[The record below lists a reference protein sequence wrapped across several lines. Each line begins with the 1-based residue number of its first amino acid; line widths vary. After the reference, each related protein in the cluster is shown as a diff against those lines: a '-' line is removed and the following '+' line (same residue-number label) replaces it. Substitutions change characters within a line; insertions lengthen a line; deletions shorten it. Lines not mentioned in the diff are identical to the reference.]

1 MSDGALAADGDVREK
16 LLAGIREHRE
26 EFEDAGNRA
35 EELRTLPPDAV
46 QTLRELGAFWL
57 KTPAELGGTPLDP
70 VEFCDVMEEL
80 AYTDVSVAWATMIG
94 CGCAGMAGGWLPD
107 AGVRRVFAPDEPLP
121 LIAGQLQPRGTGR
134 PVDGGY
140 VVSGRWSFA
149 SGIVHSSWLIASF
162 RVSGDEGRIPVFLV
176 PKDEATVIDTW
187 HVAGLVGTGS
197 MDFALDEVFVPAEM
211 MYERT
216 APGARGGALYRQDGL
231 QFVSNEV
238 PPLCVGMARRALDDM
253 TELASRTARFAGGAT
268 LSERAV
274 FLKELGRAETKIAA
288 ARLVHRDAIE
298 TAWEATRAGT
308 GATPAQLIA
317 VNTTSVYAVETCAEV
332 ITDLFRYGGGRVLSL
347 SNPMQRHLRN
357 SLAARQHVA
366 ITEEHYEIA
375 GRDRI
380 ESAKRRD

>member
-1 MSDGALAADGDVREK
+1 MSDGALAAGGDVREK

-35 EELRTLPPDAV
+35 EELRTLPPDTV
-46 QTLRELGAFWL
+46 RTLRELGAFWL
-57 KTPAELGGTPLDP
+57 KTPQELGGTPLEPLD
-70 VEFCDVMEEL
+70 FCDVMEEL

-107 AGVRRVFAPDEPLP
+107 AGVRRVFADGEPLP
-121 LIAGQLQPRGTGR
+121 LVAGQLQPRGTGR

-149 SGIVHSSWLIASF
+149 SGIMHSSWLIASC
-162 RVSGDEGRIPVFLV
+162 RVAGDESRMPVFFV

-187 HVAGLVGTGS
+187 QVAGLVGTGS
-197 MDFALDEVFVPAEM
+197 MDFTLDEVFVPEEM
-211 MYERT
+211 TYDR
-216 APGARGGALYRQDGL
+216 AAKGARGGALYRQDGL

-253 TELASRTARFAGGAT
+253 TELASRTARFAGGTT
-268 LSERAV
+268 LGERAV

-298 TAWEATRAGT
+298 TAWQATRDGT
-308 GATPAQLIA
+308 GATQTQLIA
-317 VNTTSVYAVETCAEV
+317 VNTASVYAVETCAEV

-380 ESAKRRD
+380 QSAKRRD